1 MKKWRVVMIVI
12 LAVLLS
18 GCGMEDEVPA
28 FVAKHD
34 EGIVPWTMQEA
45 MTPSEVAAMEEEQGM
60 KPEPLDVELEADIL
74 GIYEISE
81 SAEGERMTATSRL
94 TAGKEYEIT
103 ARILLSAEAE
113 AVLGQELDFL
123 LTCPTV
129 VEQGKKSEFTVSVF
143 ANGAEQI
150 SNAFTATS
158 TAYDLSVSYVP
169 ESYHIKKGDSTV
181 KLAAGDVLW
190 NEDVGRQ
197 TLDYLTKVN
206 QQLGVYEYTL
216 SYRVQVEML
225 DTQRK
230 EVAEQAASPISVRLE
245 GISQQYAD
253 DRDKTSALMALN
265 DCLRDNYF
273 MRESMLCEGTAY
285 LTVEVFLPDWAR
297 EYAEQYGLVL
307 TWYNYQDAP
316 GCGIGVSLPAFPD
329 NLGHAEA
336 SLENIAL
343 TVAPTVN
350 GKVMDDL
357 TGALTP
363 CPTTPISIWSKKAD
377 EVFALECLT
386 LLEAPSEVDVVEDLR
401 INRSTVTQ
409 ILGGEIIEKLPATN
423 RFYVVA
429 GADLVCVEG
438 DGE

>member
-169 ESYHIKKGDSTV
+169 ESYHIKKSDSTV

-230 EVAEQAASPISVRLE
+230 EVAEQAASQLACGWRGYRS
-245 GISQQYAD
+245 
-253 DRDKTSALMALN
+253 N
-265 DCLRDNYF
+265 
-273 MRESMLCEGTAY
+273 MLTTAI
-285 LTVEVFLPDWAR
+285 R
-297 EYAEQYGLVL
+297 
-307 TWYNYQDAP
+307 
-316 GCGIGVSLPAFPD
+316 
-329 NLGHAEA
+329 
-336 SLENIAL
+336 
-343 TVAPTVN
+343 
-350 GKVMDDL
+350 
-357 TGALTP
+357 
-363 CPTTPISIWSKKAD
+363 
-377 EVFALECLT
+377 
-386 LLEAPSEVDVVEDLR
+386 R
-401 INRSTVTQ
+401 R
-409 ILGGEIIEKLPATN
+409 
-423 RFYVVA
+423 R
-429 GADLVCVEG
+429 
-438 DGE
+438 